1 MLVIREGAKIAA
13 AVAGRRRRV
22 DCTVT
27 FASGSVTALAVGV
40 EAAAAGA
47 DADTD
52 EEVDVDEDLGS
63 MCPGEANRQLN
74 RPSIRRKPSERL

>member
-1 MLVIREGAKIAA
+1 LLVIREGAKLAA

-27 FASGSVTALAVGV
+27 FASGIVTALAVGV
-40 EAAAAGA
+40 EAAAVDA

-52 EEVDVDEDLGS
+52 EEMGADEDLGAMNLAKPTVNS
-63 MCPGEANRQLN
+63 TVRRPPGAIEWQ
-74 RPSIRRKPSERL
+74 